1 MNSPRLRV
9 GVIGTGWIGQT
20 HIQSLAGSSEAV
32 VAATAD
38 PVVDGADYPDW
49 RALLEHEALDAVLIC
64 TPPDTHREPAIA
76 AAACGLP
83 FYLEKPVAHTL
94 ADAEA
99 IADAATRVI
108 SGVGY
113 QYRAI
118 SFLNRLPEDPRA
130 LIGTGVS
137 QTRIRS
143 WFGDTARG
151 GSIFL
156 ERASHLI
163 DLQRRLAGEA
173 THVAASTGDGTVAMN
188 LAFASGAVGTLAVAN
203 LPGPGW
209 SLELAGGWDPVRV
222 ELGPRYAAGQ
232 LRHEGPPP
240 IVRSLGR
247 FLEAVRRDD
256 AGRVLCP
263 VAEGVR
269 TLGVAL
275 AAQEAA
281 QTGRVIVLADSAR
294 RRSVASAAGTLSG
307 TGTPSA

>member
-1 MNSPRLRV
+1 MSSARLRV

-38 PVVDGADYPDW
+38 PAVDGADYPDW
-49 RALLEHEALDAVLIC
+49 RALLEHEVLDAVLIC

-76 AAACGLP
+76 AAARGLP

-94 ADAEA
+94 ADADV
-99 IADAATRVI
+99 IADAASRVI
-108 SGVGY
+108 CGVGY

-118 SFLNRLPEDPRA
+118 SFLDRLPEDPRA

-137 QTRIRS
+137 QTRARR

-163 DLQRRLAGEA
+163 DLQRRLAGEV
-173 THVAASTGDGTVAMN
+173 TQVAACAGQGTVAMN
-188 LAFASGAVGTLAVAN
+188 LGFASGAVGTVAVGN

-209 SLELAGGWDPVRV
+209 SLELAGAWDPVRV
-222 ELGPRYAAGQ
+222 ELDPHWQAGP
-232 LRHEGPPP
+232 LCHEGPPP
-240 IVRSLGR
+240 IVRSLR
-247 FLEAVRRDD
+247 CFLEAVRRDD
-256 AGRVLCP
+256 RAGVLCS
-263 VAEGVR
+263 VAEGVC

-275 AAQEAA
+275 AAQQAA
-281 QTGRVIVLADSAR
+281 QTGRVTFLAESAR
-294 RRSVASAAGTLSG
+294 RSSAASAAGTLSG
-307 TGTPSA
+307 TGTPRA